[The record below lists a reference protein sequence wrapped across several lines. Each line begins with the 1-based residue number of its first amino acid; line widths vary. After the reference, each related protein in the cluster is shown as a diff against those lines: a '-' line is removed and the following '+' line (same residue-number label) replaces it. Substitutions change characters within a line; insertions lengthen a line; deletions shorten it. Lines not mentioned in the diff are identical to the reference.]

1 MIGVQ
6 LVEECPQDIGLSRSH
21 LSRKGDEARSVGD
34 AVKKMGEG
42 FLVGLAQED
51 ETRVG
56 GQIKW
61 FFPEA
66 VKVQAHQR
74 IPREKFTALR
84 FP

>member
-1 MIGVQ
+1 MNGVQ
-6 LVEECPQDIGLSRSH
+6 LVRERPQGSGLSRSY
-21 LSRKGDEARSVGD
+21 LFRKGDEPRSVVD
-34 AVKKMGEG
+34 SVKKMGEG
-42 FLVGLAQED
+42 SLVGLAQED
-51 ETRVG
+51 ETRIG